1 MKNTIAMI
9 FFKSKY
15 LIPLSIC
22 CIFNSC
28 ISTKTSDLARVK
40 GIEHTQEQR
49 ITKQGQSLT
58 DILSLFIASQA
69 GVSPSVL
76 LGITNASSINFIERK
91 FDKIERY
98 KEDEYRL
105 NQELLALGKELEN
118 LKIEYQVLQ
127 RALRELENIKE
138 SKRRELKA
146 LNRKYAEKVEVYQG
160 KLNVIEE
167 YVRGS
172 KKIVKPELL
181 LNQIKEQRNELNQL

>member
-160 KLNVIEE
+160 KLNAIEE